1 MDNEKIVSAE
11 ELAAE
16 QVALQESKEDE
27 VRDRVISEYGFDEV
41 DDADRISKAV
51 AKELEHSK
59 KMSQAIGQ
67 KIKWR
72 TEATKPK
79 EAAPA
84 EVKKDYVPQTL
95 DIGKAVKQSLE
106 EEFLADLDYSPEIK
120 KEIKRV
126 ADITGVTVKAAL
138 RDPYIVAKIADYT
151 KAQEVE
157 EASISKTNRP
167 GGNKSY
173 SFENPPN
180 SNMNTPEGRAE
191 WEKYKAEMIKKG
203 Y

>member
-1 MDNEKIVSAE
+1 MDKKMEIDKE

-51 AKELEHSK
+51 AKEIEHSK

-79 EAAPA
+79 EVAPL
-84 EVKKDYVPQTL
+84 EVKKDYVPQNL
-95 DIGKAVKQSLE
+95 DVSKAVKQSLE
-106 EEFLADLDYSPEIK
+106 EEFLADLEYSPEIK

-138 RDPYIVAKIADYT
+138 RDPYIVSKIADYT

-157 EASISKTNRP
+157 EASISKTKRS

-173 SFENPPN
+173 SLESPPN
-180 SNMNTPEGRAE
+180 SNMSTPEGRAE